1 LDFWDS
7 SKTFLMKCLSVA
19 HFYLPFH
26 AGVALSTEN
35 SITAK
40 IIDILAL
47 SASNSLK
54 FSMFGLLLIR
64 YFVA

>member
-7 SKTFLMKCLSVA
+7 SKTFLMKCFSVA

-26 AGVALSTEN
+26 AGVALSTDN

-47 SASNSLK
+47 SASKSLK
-54 FSMFGLLLIR
+54 FSMFGFLLVR